1 LRCLKSNIESLLY
14 RISFMLS
21 PLNGVLSPP

>member
-1 LRCLKSNIESLLY
+1 MYEVVIAVKVKYLY

-21 PLNGVLSPP
+21 KKE